1 MGGNRSARRC
11 GILILVL
18 FFILSACSSKNNNT
32 FKQAD
37 IEKGI
42 VYELLSKNT
51 NTNTEISCK
60 IKMTNHTDYII
71 AQNNVMF
78 SFPKSPTK
86 SGQTTNPFK
95 VLAKGNKLNIKP
107 GDSVVLEVSFSP
119 DFYSEFKNTE
129 VTKANLYITGYIDKL
144 ADENHFDFIKS
155 INLD

>member
-1 MGGNRSARRC
+1 M
-11 GILILVL
+11 VL
-18 FFILSACSSKNNNT
+18 FFILSACSSKNNNNNT

-51 NTNTEISCK
+51 NTNTEISYK
-60 IKMTNHTDYII
+60 IKMTNNTDYVI

-78 SFPKSPTK
+78 SLPKSPTK

-95 VLAKGNKLNIKP
+95 VLAKGNKLNVKSR
-107 GDSVVLEVSFSP
+107 DSVVLEISFSP

-129 VTKANLYITGYIDKL
+129 VSKENLYITGYIDKL

>member
-1 MGGNRSARRC
+1 MKKEC
-11 GILILVL
+11 GIIILVL
-18 FFILSACSSKNNNT
+18 FFILSACSSKNNIT

-37 IEKGI
+37 VENGI
-42 VYELLSKNT
+42 AYELISKNI
-51 NTNTEISCK
+51 NMNTEISYK
-60 IKMTNHTDYII
+60 IKMTNNTDYII

-78 SFPKSPTK
+78 SFPKSPTV
-86 SGQTTNPFK
+86 SGQTTNPFR

-107 GDSVVLEVSFSP
+107 GDSIVLEVSFSP

-129 VTKANLYITGYIDKL
+129 VSKANLYITGYIDKL

>member
-1 MGGNRSARRC
+1 MKKKS
-11 GILILVL
+11 GIIILVL
-18 FFILSACSSKNNNT
+18 FFILSACSSENNNT

-51 NTNTEISCK
+51 NTNTEISYK
-60 IKMTNHTDYII
+60 IKMTNNTDYVI

-95 VLAKGNKLNIKP
+95 VLAKGNKLNVKP

>member
-1 MGGNRSARRC
+1 MKKEC
-11 GILILVL
+11 GIIILVL
-18 FFILSACSSKNNNT
+18 FFILSACSSKNNST
-32 FKQAD
+32 FKYED
-37 IEKGI
+37 VENGI
-42 VYELLSKNT
+42 VYELISKNL
-51 NTNTEISCK
+51 NMNTEISYQ
-60 IKMTNHTDYII
+60 IKMTNNTDYVI

-78 SFPKSPTK
+78 SFPKSSTK

-129 VTKANLYITGYIDKL
+129 VSKANLYITGYIDKL

>member
-1 MGGNRSARRC
+1 MKKQC

-18 FFILSACSSKNNNT
+18 VFVLSACSSKNNTT

-42 VYELLSKNT
+42 VYELLSKNK
-51 NTNTEISCK
+51 NTNTEISYK
-60 IKMTNHTDYII
+60 IKMTNNTDYVI

-129 VTKANLYITGYIDKL
+129 VSKANLYITGYIDKL

-155 INLD
+155 IKLD